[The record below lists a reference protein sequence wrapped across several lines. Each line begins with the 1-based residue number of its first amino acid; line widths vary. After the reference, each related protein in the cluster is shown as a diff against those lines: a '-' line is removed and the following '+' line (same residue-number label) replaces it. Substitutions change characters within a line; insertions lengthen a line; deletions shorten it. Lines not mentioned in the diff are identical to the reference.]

1 MAPWQALG
9 SRIRMACL
17 TGSASLLACGLLFG
31 TVGCDPGWHYQATA
45 GTPVQ
50 ADGLRYDI
58 PGTGNPKVRVYAS
71 AFTGSLDVE
80 LTLQNVDS
88 GPLKLRSPNLWTSD
102 VRGASLREQF
112 PIRRSCPVVE
122 DVMEIPAGHACTLAK
137 TFRIQPLVS
146 GLLLPHENPDLARI
160 SVKLTLDEPKPFP
173 DVQVPMVWMK

>member
-1 MAPWQALG
+1 MAPWHALS
-9 SRIRMACL
+9 SRMRNAFL
-17 TGSASLLACGLLFG
+17 TGPGSLFACSLLVGIL
-31 TVGCDPGWHYQATA
+31 GCDPGWHYRATA

-58 PGTGNPKVRVYAS
+58 PRAGSPKVRVYAS

-80 LTLQNVDS
+80 LTLQNVDA
-88 GPLKLRSPNLWTSD
+88 GPLKLRSPDLRTSD
-102 VRGASLREQF
+102 IRGASLREQF
-112 PIRRSCPVVE
+112 PIRRSCPVVD

-137 TFRIQPLVS
+137 TFGIQPLVS
-146 GLLLPHENPDLARI
+146 GLLLPRENPDLARI